1 MRVCSLR
8 TPLSSTLLRVK
19 SSQSLIFR
27 CWLHRRFYVDKGDMV
42 TERALIKKNYLSG
55 WFAVDFVSVL
65 PFNYIIMFLPHNED
79 EGNMART
86 TRFMRMTRIM
96 RFARLIKL
104 AKLTQLRDA
113 IDTLKAFLNNVGVS
127 AMELEFCEYM

>member
-1 MRVCSLR
+1 
-8 TPLSSTLLRVK
+8 
-19 SSQSLIFR
+19 
-27 CWLHRRFYVDKGDMV
+27 
-42 TERALIKKNYLSG
+42 
-55 WFAVDFVSVL
+55 
-65 PFNYIIMFLPHNED
+65 
-79 EGNMART
+79 
-86 TRFMRMTRIM
+86 M